1 MSSCIKEREDDC
13 DNRVKIYF
21 SAALDSR
28 ATGVLNPQDLKH
40 LDLFVFDDN
49 DLYVG
54 TWSDDHIRFSPDY
67 FMTLSLNNG
76 AYTFVTWCNA
86 RSCYYY
92 KTYFVKGRTT
102 LSEATIAL
110 IHSNGTVDTS
120 PELLL
125 FGNYLQARVIRAR
138 NQSFVVPLQR
148 VTYDINVTTEGLPPS
163 ADEFTLTVN
172 DIVSEGKFDSKV
184 SPSSEEI
191 RYTTACDKIAGD
203 QLSASLT
210 VIKLEEER
218 LIPVIVLANTTSGTE
233 LFKGN
238 LVKMILALRQLTPPV
253 EVDFDRV
260 YTYDIVLRFDAD
272 MNVTISINGW
282 NVPPGS
288 GIDLE

>member
-13 DNRVKIYF
+13 DNRLKIYF
-21 SAALDSR
+21 SASFDSR
-28 ATGVLNPQDLKH
+28 AMGVLSPRDLKH
-40 LDLFVFDDN
+40 FDLFVFDSN

-54 TWSDDHIRFSPDY
+54 TWSDDDIEFSPDY

-86 RSCYYY
+86 RSGYYY
-92 KTYFVKGRTT
+92 KPGFIKGRTT

-110 IHSNGTVDTS
+110 VHNGGIVDTS
-120 PELLL
+120 PGLLL

-148 VTYDINVTTEGLPPS
+148 VTYDINVTTEGLPPL

-191 RYTTACDKIAGD
+191 RYTTACDRIAGG

-210 VIKLEEER
+210 VIKLEEQRTVPIIILTNKISE
-218 LIPVIVLANTTSGTE
+218 TE

-253 EVDFDRV
+253 EVDFDKI
-260 YTYDIVLRFDAD
+260 YNYDIVLRFDAD

>member
-1 MSSCIKEREDDC
+1 MSSCIKEREGDC
-13 DNRVKIYF
+13 DNRLKVYF
-21 SAALDSR
+21 SAAFDSR

-54 TWSDDHIRFSPDY
+54 TWSDDHIRFSPGY
-67 FMTLSLNNG
+67 YMTLPLDVG
-76 AYTFVTWCNA
+76 TYTLVAWCNA

-92 KTYFVKGRTT
+92 KTDFIKGRTT

-110 IHSNGTVDTS
+110 LHNGGIVDTS

-125 FGNYLQARVIRAR
+125 FGNYLQARVTRAR
-138 NQSFVVPLQR
+138 NQSFVVSLQQ
-148 VTYDINVTTEGLPPS
+148 VTYDINVTTEGLPVS
-163 ADEFTLTVN
+163 DGDFRLTIT

-191 RYTTACDKIAGD
+191 RYTTACDKIAGG
-203 QLSASLT
+203 QLSASLA
-210 VIKLEEER
+210 VIKLEEQR
-218 LIPVIVLANTTSGTE
+218 LIPVIGLTNSTNGTE

-238 LVKMILALRQLTPPV
+238 LVRMILALRELAPPV
-253 EVDFDRV
+253 EVDFDRI

-282 NVPPGS
+282 NIPPGS